1 MNRNRTKIPVPSFNL
16 TTLNKWSTPSVA
28 DQQAA
33 ARREAAAREAEQMR
47 LDENQAIKNREL
59 AAAAREAEQMRLD
72 EKQAIKNRELAAAAR
87 ELHLKKIRLESAEK
101 WKRLKPMLGWTND
114 ELTQTTENEEVYNH
128 NLGRHRPL
136 PKTPDGG
143 GSRRK
148 KYRRN
153 RVSKRQIRTRR
164 Y

>member
-1 MNRNRTKIPVPSFNL
+1 MNRTKIPDPSFNL
-16 TTLNKWSTPSVA
+16 ATLNKWSTPSVA

-33 ARREAAAREAEQMR
+33 AREAEQMR
-47 LDENQAIKNREL
+47 LDEQQAIKNREL
-59 AAAAREAEQMRLD
+59 AIR
-72 EKQAIKNRELAAAAR
+72 NRELEAAAR

>member
-1 MNRNRTKIPVPSFNL
+1 MNRTKIQDPSFNL

-33 ARREAAAREAEQMR
+33 ARRE
-47 LDENQAIKNREL
+47 
-59 AAAAREAEQMRLD
+59 AAAREAEQMRLD

>member
-1 MNRNRTKIPVPSFNL
+1 MNRTKIPDPSFNL
-16 TTLNKWSTPSVA
+16 ATLNKWSTPSVA

-33 ARREAAAREAEQMR
+33 AREAEQMR
-47 LDENQAIKNREL
+47 LDEQQAIKNREL
-59 AAAAREAEQMRLD
+59 AIR
-72 EKQAIKNRELAAAAR
+72 NRELEAAAR

-114 ELTQTTENEEVYNH
+114 ELTQTTKNEEVYNH

-153 RVSKRQIRTRR
+153 RVSKRQIRNRR
-164 Y
+164 YRQI